1 MSATIVQ
8 LLQAASEI
16 VGGNRALAIQLGI
29 SEALLRR
36 FLADARE
43 LPDGLLL
50 RAVDI
55 ILADRLSR
63 GAAPAGGYGA
73 ASRNSVLSSGPEFG
87 ENYGRGS
94 DAAHESGGGG

>member
-1 MSATIVQ
+1 MSATTVQ

-16 VGGNRALAIQLGI
+16 VGGSRALALELGI
-29 SEALLRR
+29 SEGLLRR
-36 FLADARE
+36 FLSDSRE

-63 GAAPAGGYGA
+63 RPAMADAP
-73 ASRNSVLSSGPEFG
+73 ASRNRDLSSEPEISQ
-87 ENYGRGS
+87 NYGRGS
-94 DAAHESGGGG
+94 GAACETGGGG

>member
-1 MSATIVQ
+1 MSATTVQ

-16 VGGNRALAIQLGI
+16 VGGNRALALELGV
-29 SEALLRR
+29 SESLLRR
-36 FLADARE
+36 FLSDSRE

-63 GAAPAGGYGA
+63 LPGAPAGE
-73 ASRNSVLSSGPEFG
+73 ASRNRDLSSEPEFLQ
-87 ENYGRGS
+87 NYGRGS
-94 DAAHESGGGG
+94 GATFETGGGG